1 MAQICSMHS
10 FVISCFFGFL
20 FLVAVDVVITGS
32 TDGIGK
38 EYAKELAKRGI
49 NIVLISRTES
59 KLIEV
64 ANEIGKSFDDS
75 NQNMQCDCHEEI
87 QIKLFFD
94 CFSESLYPVKT
105 KWIAADFSKGEA
117 IYEHIEQQLTG
128 LPIGILGE

>member
-1 MAQICSMHS
+1 MFNALFRHLM
-10 FVISCFFGFL
+10 FFGFL
-20 FLVAVDVVITGS
+20 FLVALDVVITGS

-64 ANEIGKSFDDS
+64 ANEIGKSFGDS
-75 NQNMQCDCHEEI
+75 NQNMHCNRHRNEEI
-87 QIKLFFD
+87 QIKMFFD